1 VADWNSEVIPG
12 VPSFALYLVG
22 AIALAASAG
31 GLWLHGYGRGAD
43 VVRAEIDAARTAQ
56 VEAAMVKL
64 KAEVERG
71 NELSKKLEETKRTIR
86 RLDSARSS
94 SLDGLVPCGTVPGLY
109 VRLHDDAA
117 AGSVSTA
124 DQAAIQSACS
134 PSTVTTAQAASVV
147 TRNYDQCNEQAAQ
160 LNALIDWV
168 EGQP

>member
-1 VADWNSEVIPG
+1 MIPG

-43 VVRAEIDAARTAQ
+43 AVRTEVDAARTQQ
-56 VEAAMVKL
+56 VEAAMAQLNKEI
-64 KAEVERG
+64 ARG

-124 DQAAIQSACS
+124 DQAAISAGCEA
-134 PSTVTTAQAASVV
+134 STVTTAQAASVV
-147 TRNYDQCNEQAAQ
+147 TRNYDLCNEQAAQ
-160 LNALIDWV
+160 LNALIDFV
-168 EGQP
+168 EGQQ